1 MSKAIDDLKQE
12 HDVILSS
19 LQILDKFSADVSEG
33 TAPAKI
39 DLLNFVGFLKEFA
52 DNCHHGKEE
61 KILFPALVEAGFS
74 QHAGP
79 IKVMLAEHLQGRD
92 YMKQMDLA
100 ISSGPD
106 YLTFAYAARNYSSLL
121 KNHIKRENDVLF
133 PMAEST
139 VDSARLEKISEAFDE
154 YEEKVIARGRHE
166 ELQQLLN
173 ELRLKYLK

>member
-12 HDVILSS
+12 HETILSS
-19 LQILDKFSADVSEG
+19 MQILDRFCTNVSNG
-33 TAPAKI
+33 STPAKI

-52 DNCHHGKEE
+52 DTCHHGKEE
-61 KILFPALVEAGFS
+61 RMLFPALIKAGLS
-74 QHAGP
+74 EHAGP

-92 YMKQMDLA
+92 YVREMDLA

-121 KNHIKRENDVLF
+121 KKHIQKENDVLF
-133 PMAEST
+133 PMAEKT
-139 VDSARLEKISEAFDE
+139 LDRLRLERMSKSFKEH
-154 YEEKVIARGRHE
+154 EERVVGGVRHE
-166 ELQQLLN
+166 ELHQLLK